1 MNLQIET
8 AKRKVIALTKRHS
21 SSQEFRVALLELLR
35 SFFAIDAACCSAV
48 DPQTLLSTGAVTE
61 DGVEAIHHRLFE
73 NEYLSDDFNGYGQLA
88 TSSEPVAVLSLA
100 TGGELARSARYRDV
114 LLPAGFTDE
123 LRAALKYDGA
133 CWGYLTLFRKGDRP
147 FFSEEERELIAS
159 IAPLIA
165 YHLRKASLPLP
176 TDEHEWM
183 SDGPGIAILS
193 SSLQLLSANAI
204 AQQWLILLRKWE
216 SIDEQTLPRPIRAV
230 CSRALSE
237 HSAPPEQASMA
248 KVCIRMPDGPYLTLQ
263 ASLMHGTSDII
274 HIAVLFEP
282 AKPAD
287 MLPLVSE
294 AYGLSE
300 REKQIL
306 EGIVRGFSTK
316 ELASTYHISA
326 YTVQDHLKSIFVK
339 TGVTSRRELIWQ
351 LFSRFGVQAEK

>member
-1 MNLQIET
+1 MNLHIET

-21 SSQEFRVALLELLR
+21 SSQEFRVALLDLLR
-35 SFFAIDAACCSAV
+35 SFFTIDAACCSAV

-73 NEYLSDDFNGYGQLA
+73 NEYLSDDFNRYTQLA
-88 TSSEPVAVLSLA
+88 ASSEPVAVLSQA
-100 TGGELARSARYRDV
+100 TGGELVRSARYLDV
-114 LLPAGFTDE
+114 LYPAGFTDE

-133 CWGYLTLFRKGDRP
+133 CWGYLTLFRKGDQS
-147 FFSEEERELIAS
+147 FFNEEERELIAS
-159 IAPLIA
+159 IGPLIA
-165 YHLRKASLPLP
+165 YHLRKTSLSLPA
-176 TDEHEWM
+176 DEHEWIN
-183 SDGPGIAILS
+183 DGPGIAVLS
-193 SSLQLLSANAI
+193 AALQVLSANAI
-204 AQQWLILLRKWE
+204 AEQWLILLRKWE

-237 HSAPPEQASMA
+237 HSSPSGQTSMA
-248 KVCIRMPDGPYLTLQ
+248 KVCIRMPDGPYLALQ
-263 ASLMHGTSDII
+263 ASLMHVESDII
-274 HIAVLFEP
+274 HIAVWFEP

-306 EGIVRGFSTK
+306 EGLVRGFSTK
-316 ELASTYHISA
+316 ELANTYHISA